1 MLRGKKW
8 SVPLLLSFGYNVDD
22 SLEVLGKKWAVPVL
36 LEILSGRK
44 RFNSILGA
52 IPGMNARTLSARLDE
67 YEESGLIER
76 LKVDSD
82 PPQLHYVLTNKGED
96 IRQLVDEIVRF
107 SLKWHDGRKAEETIA
122 RS

>member
-8 SVPLLLSFGYNVDD
+8 SVPLLLSLGYNVDD

-82 PPQLHYVLTNKGED
+82 PPQVHYALTSKGED
-96 IRQLVDEIVRF
+96 MRQLVDEIVRF
-107 SLKWHDGRKAEETIA
+107 SLKWHNGGMSEKILPSA
-122 RS
+122 